1 MPRKRLHVLCRRLI
15 RGAPSS
21 AYLTENGGPV
31 AAPGRPANRRN
42 PMSTKALSGRL
53 AISDG
58 ERVAAQQLDGLKSQ
72 SGRLACALFAP
83 GGCSC
88 LDALSALYGLSCA
101 PSCALVRPCP
111 RRCEE
116 QQHRGRVEQQ
126 RNHENEPSEDR
137 LVVGADE
144 RRQNTAPAP
153 DRPRRCD
160 ARPPQRPSRLSSQ
173 RGPSPRL

>member
-1 MPRKRLHVLCRRLI
+1 
-15 RGAPSS
+15 
-21 AYLTENGGPV
+21 
-31 AAPGRPANRRN
+31 
-42 PMSTKALSGRL
+42 MSTKALSGRL

-137 LVVGADE
+137 LVAGADQ
-144 RRQNTAPAP
+144 RREVTHRAKVALDGAALVIRLLKRRPLREGRLCG
-153 DRPRRCD
+153 RPR
-160 ARPPQRPSRLSSQ
+160 PERPS
-173 RGPSPRL
+173 